1 MEYSTKLC
9 HEIGLRGFLK
19 FILVPYYGIRFY
31 FVDLD
36 EVKCNGEWFLAKR
49 TFFDLLLVF

>member
-36 EVKCNGEWFLAKR
+36 EVKCNGEWFLAKC